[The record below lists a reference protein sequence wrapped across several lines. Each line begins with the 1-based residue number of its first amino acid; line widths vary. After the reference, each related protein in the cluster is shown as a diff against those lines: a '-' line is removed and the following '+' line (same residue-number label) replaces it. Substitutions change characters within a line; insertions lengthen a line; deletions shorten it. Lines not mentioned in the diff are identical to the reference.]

1 MDLGFGGKRAV
12 VTGGTGALGTAVV
25 GRLLEAGAEVWIPV
39 FDSKELAAFPYG
51 EHSSV
56 HAVEG
61 VDLTA
66 PAAVEAFYEAIPD
79 LAASI
84 HIAGG

>member
-25 GRLLEAGAEVWIPV
+25 GRLLEVGAEVWIPV
-39 FDSKELAAFPYG
+39 FDSKELIACPFRD
-51 EHSSV
+51 HSS
-56 HAVEG
+56 AQTVEG

-66 PAAVEAFYEAIPD
+66 PAAV
-79 LAASI
+79 
-84 HIAGG
+84 